1 MTILYD
7 DQIVE
12 RAFVQS
18 VRQGFGPVNA
28 WLEEFD
34 NDSDPRIVELHQKV
48 EADKEKLLETFA
60 EAVERVPDRRLIKEL
75 LRRLINRT

>member
-1 MTILYD
+1 MTISYD

-18 VRQGFGPVNA
+18 VREGFGPINA
-28 WLEEFD
+28 WLKEFD
-34 NDSDPRIVELHQKV
+34 NNSDSRIVELHQKV
-48 EADKEKLLETFA
+48 EADKERILEIYA